1 MTPPA
6 GGRTPQAAL
15 QRGLS
20 ELALS
25 LPPGAAEKLL
35 AYLELLA
42 KWNKTYNLTA
52 IRDPL
57 QAVSHHLLDSLA
69 VLREL
74 STLSGRNGALADV
87 GSGGGLP
94 GIPLA
99 IAEPER
105 RVTLN
110 DANEKKGAFLRQAV
124 IELGLRNA
132 DVHIGRA
139 ENWRPVERFAVVI
152 SRGFASVVDFLA
164 ACRHLAAPGGVLAAM
179 KGAYPEA
186 ELAQVPADCDCG
198 DVRRLKVPLLDAER
212 HLVLCKIGA

>member
-1 MTPPA
+1 MTP
-6 GGRTPQAAL
+6 QEAL
-15 QRGLS
+15 QRGIR
-20 ELALS
+20 ELDLT
-25 LPPGAAEKLL
+25 PPPDAVGRLL

-57 QAVSHHLLDSLA
+57 QAVSLHVLDSLA

-74 STLSGRNGALADV
+74 SDRAGALADI

-94 GIPLA
+94 GIPIA
-99 IAEPER
+99 IVEPAR

-110 DANEKKGAFLRQAV
+110 DANAKKGAFLRQAV

-139 ENWRPVERFAVVI
+139 EQWRPAERFGVVI
-152 SRGFASVVDFLA
+152 SRGFASLADFLA
-164 ACRHLAAPGGVLAAM
+164 ACRHLVAPAGVLAAM
-179 KGAYPEA
+179 KGALPQA
-186 ELAQVPADCDCG
+186 ELAQIPADCDCH
-198 DVRRLKVPLLDAER
+198 DVRRLRVPLLDAER
-212 HLVLCKIGA
+212 HLVLCRVGA

>member
-1 MTPPA
+1 MTPQSE
-6 GGRTPQAAL
+6 RSTPQAVL
-15 QRGLS
+15 QRGLG
-20 ELALS
+20 ELALA

-74 STLSGRNGALADV
+74 SGRAGALVDV

-99 IAEPER
+99 IAEPTR
-105 RVTLN
+105 RITLN

-132 DVHIGRA
+132 DVHVGRA
-139 ENWRPVERFAVVI
+139 ENWQPAERFAVVI

-179 KGAYPEA
+179 KGAYPLA
-186 ELAQVPADCDCG
+186 ELAQIPADCDCG

-212 HLVLCKIGA
+212 HLVLCKVAA

>member
-1 MTPPA
+1 M
-6 GGRTPQAAL
+6 TPQATGGTPHAAL
-15 QRGLS
+15 QSGLS
-20 ELALS
+20 ELALA
-25 LPPGAAEKLL
+25 LPPGAIDQLL
-35 AYLELLA
+35 AYLDLLA

-57 QAVSHHLLDSLA
+57 QAVSLHVLDSLS

-74 STLSGRNGALADV
+74 PEGRGELADI

-99 IAEPER
+99 IAEPAR

-132 DVHIGRA
+132 EVHIGRA
-139 ENWRPVERFAVVI
+139 EQWRPAQRFAVVI
-152 SRGFASVVDFLA
+152 SRGFASVVDFIS
-164 ACRHLAAPGGVLAAM
+164 ACRHLVAPGGVLAAM
-179 KGAYPEA
+179 KGARPRA
-186 ELAQVPADCDCG
+186 ELAQLPADCDCS
-198 DVRRLKVPLLDAER
+198 DVRRLRVPLLDAER
-212 HLVLCKIGA
+212 HLVLCRVGG

>member
-1 MTPPA
+1 MTPQA
-6 GGRTPQAAL
+6 TGRTPQAAL
-15 QRGLS
+15 QSGLS
-20 ELALS
+20 ELALA
-25 LPPGAAEKLL
+25 LPPGAVEQLQ
-35 AYLELLA
+35 AYLDLLA

-57 QAVSHHLLDSLA
+57 QAVSLHVLDSLS

-74 STLSGRNGALADV
+74 PEGRGELADI

-99 IAEPER
+99 IAEPAR

-132 DVHIGRA
+132 EVHIGRA
-139 ENWRPVERFAVVI
+139 EQWRPAQRFAVVI
-152 SRGFASVVDFLA
+152 SRGFASVVDFLS
-164 ACRHLAAPGGVLAAM
+164 ACRHLVAPGGVLAAM
-179 KGAYPEA
+179 KGAHPRA
-186 ELAQVPADCDCG
+186 ELAQLPADCDCS
-198 DVRRLKVPLLDAER
+198 DVRRLRVPLLDAER
-212 HLVLCKIGA
+212 HLVLCRVGG

>member
-1 MTPPA
+1 MTQA
-6 GGRTPQAAL
+6 AERTTPEAAL
-15 QRGLS
+15 QRGLA
-20 ELALS
+20 ELALA
-25 LPPGAAEKLL
+25 LPPGASEQLL
-35 AYLELLA
+35 AYLDLLA

-57 QAVSHHLLDSLA
+57 QAVGLHLLDSLA

-74 STLSGRNGALADV
+74 TDRPGALADV

-110 DANEKKGAFLRQAV
+110 DASEKKGAFLRQAV

-139 ENWRPVERFAVVI
+139 EQWHPTQRFAVVI
-152 SRGFASVVDFLA
+152 TRGFASLVDFLA
-164 ACRHLAAPGGVLAAM
+164 TSRHLAAPGGVLAAM

-186 ELAQVPADCDCG
+186 ELAQIPADCDCG

-212 HLVLCKIGA
+212 HLVLCRAAA